1 MDITDFKESKDFDSI
16 EFSKFIFG
24 EIIKANNIL
33 EIDNLTN
40 SFEPTFKVKFDLE
53 KYPKLNLTISS
64 AEITILEKLDIFNTN
79 GALNIEN
86 PKFLE
91 KLSDPIFKLL
101 FAMAWK
107 QGDLIK
113 VSHIVNGILNKK
125 EDEYQNKPIV
135 FYQFGKHLGNPASE
149 PIVDQ
154 HVLRAFSYFKNGA
167 ETKKINLESV
177 NIYKEWLQ
185 NNLSEKLKKCDNYLY
200 HIDILVFL
208 TGKVIKNH
216 QVRTT
221 TKIKE

>member
-1 MDITDFKESKDFDSI
+1 MDITDFKDSKNFDSI

-24 EIIKANNIL
+24 EIIKANDIL
-33 EIDNLTN
+33 EIINLIH
-40 SFEPTFKVKFDLE
+40 SFESIFKIKFDLE
-53 KYPKLNLTISS
+53 KYPKLNFTISS
-64 AEITILEKLDIFNTN
+64 AEITTLENLDILNTN

-86 PKFLE
+86 PKFIE
-91 KLSDPIFKLL
+91 KLSDPLFKLL

-125 EDEYQNKPIV
+125 ENEYENKPIV

-154 HVLRAFSYFKNGA
+154 HVLRAFSYFKNGV
-167 ETKKINLESV
+167 EPKKINLDLV

-185 NNLSEKLKKCDNYLY
+185 SNLSKKIQKCDNYLY

-216 QVRTT
+216 QVTKT